1 MNTYDLNGR
10 AAIIT
15 GGAKGIGYA
24 TAERFLASGAAV
36 SLWDFDR
43 EALEKAAETLSGK
56 GDVQAVFCD
65 CGDEESVAAAYKE
78 TTARFPAVD
87 ILIANA
93 GVAGIQKGAL
103 EFTLDDWHH
112 LLRNDLL
119 SVFLT
124 CRAAVPAMV
133 ERGYG
138 RVVVVTSVVGIIGAP
153 GNSAYATAKGGAN
166 TYVKTLGRELAK
178 TGVLVNGVAPNAI
191 DTPLIADLT
200 PVYMEAAVAQTPIG
214 RFGRADEV
222 AAQIAWLASEDNSFS
237 TGAIFDLSGGR
248 CPC

>member
-1 MNTYDLNGR
+1 M
-10 AAIIT
+10 
-15 GGAKGIGYA
+15 
-24 TAERFLASGAAV
+24 
-36 SLWDFDR
+36 
-43 EALEKAAETLSGK
+43 
-56 GDVQAVFCD
+56 
-65 CGDEESVAAAYKE
+65 
-78 TTARFPAVD
+78 
-87 ILIANA
+87 
-93 GVAGIQKGAL
+93 

-138 RVVVVTSVVGIIGAP
+138 RRVVVTSVVGIIGAP